1 MRRRSVGR
9 RLPLRESS
17 STTPSISTCASS
29 AASKPATMLT
39 SVVLPQPERPNSPTT
54 PEVETSIA
62 TSSVNPS
69 RRFSARML
77 NMPASAPEQP
87 LHAPRDELGDQQADQ
102 AEREGN
108 RREPR
113 GECIAVGRLQRRVQ
127 RNRQRAR
134 LSWNVRYEGDDRAE
148 LAETRGERS
157 HGARENPR
165 QHERQRDG
173 KKAIPRTGAERA
185 RSVLE
190 SRVDAFQRNADR
202 AHHQR
207 ESHHRRGEG
216 GAGRRED
223 QLNAELLVQPAA

>member
-9 RLPLRESS
+9 RVRLRESS

-39 SVVLPQPERPNSPTT
+39 SVVLPQPERPNRPTT

-77 NMPASAPEQP
+77 NMLAPEQP
-87 LHAPRDELGDQQADQ
+87 LHAPRDELGDQQAEQ

-113 GECIAVGRLQRRVQ
+113 GECVAVGRLQRRVQ

-134 LSWNVRYEGDDRAE
+134 LPRNVGYEGDDRAE
-148 LAETRGERS
+148 LAETRSERG
-157 HGARENPR
+157 H
-165 QHERQRDG
+165 
-173 KKAIPRTGAERA
+173 RA
-185 RSVLE
+185 
-190 SRVDAFQRNADR
+190 
-202 AHHQR
+202 
-207 ESHHRRGEG
+207 G
-216 GAGRRED
+216 
-223 QLNAELLVQPAA
+223 